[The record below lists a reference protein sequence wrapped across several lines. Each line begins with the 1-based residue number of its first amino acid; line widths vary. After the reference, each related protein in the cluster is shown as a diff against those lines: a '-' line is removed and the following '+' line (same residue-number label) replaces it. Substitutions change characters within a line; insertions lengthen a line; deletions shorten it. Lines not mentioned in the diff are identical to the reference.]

1 MSEDNILILDKGTQK
16 FLVNKYKVE
25 FYDKLEKKQNLLMNE
40 NPIIQRIDKMYE
52 NSLINCTQKHYY
64 DYDPFKE
71 FEIASNFQFNTIEI
85 GKINDLNDIT
95 LDVSKGEYI
104 YKGTRDYIT
113 IENESKFL
121 ETADIL
127 QPYWFGSKI
136 VGYSYSKTY
145 KGGLNAY
152 KFKKDSRLFIV
163 NDIRNEKILIN
174 AINSLT
180 EKDLQVIKHSKQ
192 EILDSSRIKYGY
204 DCNIG
209 YQIQYIQK
217 YTKYPFLW
225 IARYINK
232 LAFIPEIMKY
242 RNKRIYGA
250 GKLDRV
256 FGRFM
261 CNFCFKNNYIGYC
274 SLYNYSVFYSQ
285 GVLGDEIVI
294 CNQKDNLIRDTE
306 HELDWYQWKKFLP
319 FDTKSKIFQNYI
331 FNPAF
336 HSKKFL
342 GVFKQYFDNQI
353 DNDRNKKILK
363 IIKER
368 KPKFKFI
375 TLNVHSFISS
385 NLNDTFQITLT
396 KLKELLDLFNI
407 DLCFLEEFSSY
418 NEGDDMLIEN
428 IFTNYNIFKS
438 TNIGSR
444 ENRFFGNVILSKDI
458 IVNHKMINLPNIKN
472 KPPRNAMLF
481 SIDNQNVQGI
491 KFIGTHLEIGDR
503 YTERSGGFRDHAQI
517 VEIYVKNVDT
527 RISQLNTITKYNP
540 DIILGD
546 MNFTNDDPEYKRML
560 TKYNYNDSIVE
571 EYPTLFN
578 CERVDFIF
586 VNKTKKIKCE
596 SYVISYPY
604 SDHLPVIGLIY

>member
-1 MSEDNILILDKGTQK
+1 
-16 FLVNKYKVE
+16 
-25 FYDKLEKKQNLLMNE
+25 
-40 NPIIQRIDKMYE
+40 MYE
-52 NSLINCTQKHYY
+52 NSLITCTQKHYY

-71 FEIASNFQFNTIEI
+71 FEISSNFQFNTIEI

-95 LDVSKGEYI
+95 LDVSTGEYI
-104 YKGTRDYIT
+104 FKGTRDYIT

-121 ETADIL
+121 ENADIL

-152 KFKKDSRLFIV
+152 KFRKDSRLFII
-163 NDIRNEKILIN
+163 NDTRNEKILIN
-174 AINSLT
+174 FINGLKESDF
-180 EKDLQVIKHSKQ
+180 KMIKHSKQ
-192 EILDSSRIKYGY
+192 EILDSIRIKYGY

-232 LAFIPEIMKY
+232 KAFMPEIMKY

-261 CNFCFKNNYIGYC
+261 CHFCSKNNYIGYC
-274 SLYNYSVFYSQ
+274 SLFNYTVFYSQ

-319 FDTKSKIFQNYI
+319 FDIESKIFKNYVL
-331 FNPAF
+331 NPSF
-336 HSKKFL
+336 HNKKFL
-342 GVFKQYFDNQI
+342 GVFKQYFDNQL
-353 DNDRNKKILK
+353 DNDRNKKILN
-363 IIKER
+363 IINKTR
-368 KPKFKFI
+368 PKFKFI

-385 NLNDTFQITLT
+385 NLNDNYETTLI
-396 KLKELLDLFNI
+396 KLKELLEIFNI
-407 DLCFLEEFSSY
+407 DFCFLEEYSSY
-418 NEGDDMLIEN
+418 NNDIFIEN
-428 IFTNYNIFKS
+428 IFTNYNILKS
-438 TNIGSR
+438 SNIGNK
-444 ENRFFGNVILSKDI
+444 EDRFFGNVILSKDI
-458 IVNHKMINLPNIKN
+458 IINHKIINLPNLKG
-472 KPPRNAMLF
+472 KPTRNAILF
-481 SIDNQNVQGI
+481 SIDNKNVKGI

-503 YTERSGGFRDHAQI
+503 YTERSGSFRDHAQI
-517 VEIYVKNVDT
+517 VDIYMKNVET
-527 RISQLNTITKYNP
+527 RTLELNTIIKYQPN
-540 DIILGD
+540 IIMGD
-546 MNFTNDDPEYKRML
+546 MNFTNDDIEYKNII
-560 TKYNYNDSIVE
+560 KKSIYRDTIEE

-586 VNKTKKIKCE
+586 SDKKIKCK

-604 SDHLPVIGLIY
+604 SDHLPVLGLIY

>member
-52 NSLINCTQKHYY
+52 NSLITCTQKHYY

-71 FEIASNFQFNTIEI
+71 FEVSSNFQFNTIEI
-85 GKINDLNDIT
+85 GRINDLNDIT
-95 LDVSKGEYI
+95 LDVSAGEYI
-104 YKGTRDYIT
+104 FKGTRDYIT

-121 ETADIL
+121 ENADIL

-163 NDIRNEKILIN
+163 NDTRNEKTLVDFIN
-174 AINSLT
+174 KLN
-180 EKDLQVIKHSKQ
+180 ENDLKMIKHSKQ
-192 EILDSSRIKYGY
+192 EILDSIRIKYGY

-232 LAFIPEIMKY
+232 SAYRPEIMKY

-261 CNFCFKNNYIGYC
+261 CYFCCKNNYIGYC
-274 SLYNYSVFYSQ
+274 SLYNYTVFYSQ

-294 CNQKDNLIRDTE
+294 CNQKDNLIRDTQN
-306 HELDWYQWKKFLP
+306 ELDWYQWKRFLP
-319 FDTKSKIFQNYI
+319 FDTESKIFKNYVL
-331 FNPAF
+331 NPSF
-336 HSKKFL
+336 HNKKFL
-342 GVFKQYFDNQI
+342 GVFKQYFDNQL
-353 DNDRNKKILK
+353 DNDRNKKILN
-363 IIKER
+363 IIHKSR
-368 KPKFKFI
+368 PKFKFI

-385 NLNDTFQITLT
+385 NLNDNYETTLI
-396 KLKELLDLFNI
+396 KLKELLEIFNI
-407 DLCFLEEFSSY
+407 DFCFLEEYSSY
-418 NEGDDMLIEN
+418 IDDIFIEN
-428 IFTNYNIFKS
+428 IFTNYNILKS
-438 TNIGSR
+438 SNIGNK
-444 ENRFFGNVILSKDI
+444 EDRFFGNVILSKDI
-458 IVNHKMINLPNIKN
+458 IINHKMITLPNLKG
-472 KPPRNAMLF
+472 KPARNAILY
-481 SIDNQNVQGI
+481 SIDNKNVEGI

-503 YTERSGGFRDHAQI
+503 YTERSGSFRDHAQI
-517 VEIYVKNVDT
+517 VDIYMKNVEN
-527 RISQLNTITKYNP
+527 RMSEINIINKYQPN
-540 DIILGD
+540 IIMGD
-546 MNFTNDDPEYKRML
+546 MNFTIDDPEYKNIIKKGIYRD
-560 TKYNYNDSIVE
+560 TIEE

-586 VNKTKKIKCE
+586 SDKKIKCK
-596 SYVISYPY
+596 SYVVSYPY